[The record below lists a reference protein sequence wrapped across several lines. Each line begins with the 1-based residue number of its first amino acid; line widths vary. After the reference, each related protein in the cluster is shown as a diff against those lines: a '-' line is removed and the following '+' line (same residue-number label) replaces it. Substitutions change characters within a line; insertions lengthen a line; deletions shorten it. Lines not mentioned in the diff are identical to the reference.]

1 MLAVRE
7 VSEQYSHDVLIR
19 PGSSAPGVC
28 PVCRTWVYGNSP
40 CSPCRRNQRLLGAG
54 TADLVTPISLS
65 VKGRQLAR
73 ELRQY
78 KHPHL
83 RDSAEAVATRLA
95 CVCWRFLAEHESCLA
110 DAALIDSQ
118 TFDMVTIV
126 PSASGRRGE
135 HPLRRIVAT
144 VVAPTRD
151 RYADLLEPTG
161 IAIRDH
167 ECVPNRY
174 RTLESLSGKSVL
186 LVDDTWTT
194 GAHAQCASSV
204 LKAAGAARVV
214 VLVLGRYVNPEF
226 TDHRS
231 RIREALQKGF
241 SWGTC
246 CVHRE

>member
-1 MLAVRE
+1 MLAMHE
-7 VSEQYSHDVLIR
+7 VSDTYSNEVLIR
-19 PGSSAPGVC
+19 PGSLAPGVC

-40 CSPCRRNQRLLGAG
+40 CAPCRRNERMLGAG

-78 KHPHL
+78 KHPRR
-83 RDSAEAVATRLA
+83 RDSADEVASRLA

-110 DAALIDSQ
+110 SAALIESAI
-118 TFDMVTIV
+118 FDVVTVV
-126 PSASGRRGE
+126 PSTSGRRGE

-144 VVAPTRD
+144 AVALTRD
-151 RYADLLEPTG
+151 RYADLLESTADG
-161 IAIRDH
+161 GHDH
-167 ECVPNRY
+167 ECVPERY
-174 RTLESLSGKSVL
+174 RALKTLSGESVL

-194 GAHAQCASSV
+194 GAHAQSASST
-204 LKAAGAARVV
+204 LKAAGAARVA
-214 VLVLGRYVNPEF
+214 VLVLGRHINPEF